1 MKVRRMAAMRLLG
14 VGVVALATVLVQA
27 SSHREAPFIT
37 QQPKVDGTDFYMFMS
52 YEDGRADFVTL
63 VANYLPLQ
71 DPYGGPNYFSLDPNA
86 LYEIH
91 LDSDGDAGEDIT
103 FQFRFQ
109 NTVQPLELS
118 IGPPGE
124 EISVQVAVLNVGPI
138 GPGSTDTANLHVIET
153 YTVNIV
159 RGDRRTGESQ
169 AITNAA
175 TGESTFLKPV
185 DNIGTKSIAD
195 YAAYAAAHLYN
206 ITIPGCDPGKMFVG
220 QRKDPFVVNLGEVF
234 DLLNT
239 NPLGPVDAEND
250 DLADK
255 NVTSLILEVPV
266 SCLTTDGNTVI
277 GGWTTASLR
286 QARVLNPTPSSD
298 PTEQGAE
305 VVGGAWTQVS
315 RLGVPLVNELVIGL
329 STKNRFNASEPVD
342 DAQFATFVTN
352 PTFPAIVEILFGAA
366 GVQAP
371 TLFPRTDLVA
381 TFLTGI
387 EGVNMTTPAVAEM
400 LRLNTAIPPVL
411 AAAQNSLGVIEGDN
425 AGFPNGRRPGD
436 DVVDIVLR
444 VAMGRLITLG
454 LFGNDPGT
462 QAPSGGLDFTDGA
475 LVNSAMFDSTFPYLT
490 TPIPGAPNPDS
501 PN

>member
-71 DPYGGPNYFSLDPNA
+71 DPYGGPNYFSLDSNA

-206 ITIPGCDPGKMFVG
+206 ITIPGCDPLAKKGG
-220 QRKDPFVVNLGEVF
+220 NL
-234 DLLNT
+234 
-239 NPLGPVDAEND
+239 
-250 DLADK
+250 
-255 NVTSLILEVPV
+255 
-266 SCLTTDGNTVI
+266 
-277 GGWTTASLR
+277 
-286 QARVLNPTPSSD
+286 VLSQPSSFCREIMERISLD
-298 PTEQGAE
+298 R
-305 VVGGAWTQVS
+305 VVSVFESDEEA
-315 RLGVPLVNELVIGL
+315 
-329 STKNRFNASEPVD
+329 
-342 DAQFATFVTN
+342 
-352 PTFPAIVEILFGAA
+352 GAA
-366 GVQAP
+366 
-371 TLFPRTDLVA
+371 F
-381 TFLTGI
+381 
-387 EGVNMTTPAVAEM
+387 
-400 LRLNTAIPPVL
+400 PVL
-411 AAAQNSLGVIEGDN
+411 
-425 AGFPNGRRPGD
+425 
-436 DVVDIVLR
+436 
-444 VAMGRLITLG
+444 
-454 LFGNDPGT
+454 
-462 QAPSGGLDFTDGA
+462 DG
-475 LVNSAMFDSTFPYLT
+475 
-490 TPIPGAPNPDS
+490 
-501 PN
+501 